1 MGRVMVRAPGGAYPV
16 VIGQGALSALAETIA
31 GLSPSRVAVVTDEN
45 VFRLWGEGVVEALSG
60 VGIDAPVHLVA
71 DREEAKTLAQLEE
84 VLGFLEREHVDRR
97 GVVVAVGGGTVGDVA
112 GFAAAIWL
120 RGVRWVGVPTTLLA
134 MVDSSVGGK
143 TGINTGETKN
153 GVGAFWQP
161 AAVVSDLAAL
171 STLPEGEVA
180 SAFGEIVKY
189 GVAMDAGLA
198 ERLQRESTRLQA
210 REAVPLEQVV
220 DRCVELKAEV
230 IAADEREAGGRAIL
244 NYGHTVGHAIEAASG
259 YRATHGRAI
268 SQGMRVAARLAVA
281 RRLCDPAVVEAQE
294 ELLRAY
300 RLPGPLPAVSA
311 AQVLAA
317 LPRDKK
323 ATGGRIGWVLPRRL
337 GRCQVGVAVPPE
349 AVEREIRA
357 VFPPGAAG

>member
-16 VIGQGALSALAETIA
+16 VIGQGALSALAATIA
-31 GLSPSRVAVVTDEN
+31 GLAPSGVTVVSDEN
-45 VFRLWGEGVVEALSG
+45 VFRLWGEDVVQALSG
-60 VGIDAPVHLVA
+60 AGIDASVHLLA
-71 DREEAKTLAQLEE
+71 DREEAKTLAQLQE
-84 VLGFLEREHVDRR
+84 VLAFLEREHLDRR
-97 GVVVAVGGGTVGDVA
+97 GVVVALGGGTVGDVA
-112 GFAAAIWL
+112 GFAAAVWL

-143 TGINTGETKN
+143 TGINTRETKN

-161 AAVVSDLAAL
+161 TAVVSDLATL

-198 ERLQRESTRLQA
+198 DRLRRESARLQA
-210 REAVPLEQVV
+210 REAAPLEQVV

-230 IAADEREAGGRAIL
+230 IAADERESGGRAVL

-281 RRLCDPAVVEAQE
+281 QRLCDPSVVEAQE
-294 ELLRAY
+294 GLLDAY
-300 RLPGPLPAVSA
+300 RLPGPLPAITA
-311 AQVLAA
+311 DQVLAA

-337 GRCQVGVAVPPE
+337 GRCQVGVAVPDDT
-349 AVEREIRA
+349 VEREVRQVI
-357 VFPPGAAG
+357 GGGLS